1 MKGVDREAV
10 TGDQMKKIAYMS
22 LALVAMMAFGNAREA
37 LSQNEIN
44 GTMMVVK
51 GDIKVTSAKTGSTI
65 SARVGNKV
73 YPGDTIVSGVD
84 SRAKIVMSD
93 KNVLNIS
100 PDSKITIAKYENDPT
115 KDSRNV
121 ELKVDYGKVRAGV
134 EQKYDGEKN
143 KFNIRTPTAVAGV
156 RGTDFITG
164 FNASTQQTRIV
175 TFTGVVAAGQPG
187 PKGEILNP
195 VFVKPGMATN
205 IDQGKPP
212 EPPRPVPAEDL
223 NKASMDVA
231 DAPSNAP
238 TERAPAA
245 ATTSMVSGDDMDPKK
260 NPVEAPDRGPAS
272 TAKQPIVVNQ
282 PPKVPVAPTPNPF
295 LDNAIRNQKSR
306 VNVKIVPM

>member
-1 MKGVDREAV
+1 
-10 TGDQMKKIAYMS
+10 MKKIAYMS
-22 LALVAMMAFGNAREA
+22 LALVATMAVGNSNLVGA
-37 LSQNEIN
+37 QNEIS

-51 GDIKVTSAKTGSTI
+51 GDVKVTSGKSGKTDPAK
-65 SARVGNKV
+65 VGTKV
-73 YPGDTIVSGVD
+73 YAGDTIASGAE

-100 PDSKITIAKYENDPT
+100 PDSKVTIAKYENDPT

-164 FNASTQQTRIV
+164 FNPATQQTRIV
-175 TFTGVVAAGQPG
+175 TFSGVVAAGQPG
-187 PKGEILNP
+187 PGGQILNA
-195 VFVKPGMATN
+195 VFVKPGMSTS

-212 EPPRPVPAEDL
+212 EPPRPMPTEDL
-223 NKASMDVA
+223 NKANLDVA
-231 DAPSNAP
+231 DGSPGPKGEGASQGAP
-238 TERAPAA
+238 
-245 ATTSMVSGDDMDPKK
+245 TTSMVSGDDMDPKK
-260 NPVEAPDRGPAS
+260 NPVGQADRGPAS
-272 TAKQPIVVNQ
+272 QDGSAPMFVTQ
-282 PPKVPVAPTPNPF
+282 PKVPVAPTPNPF

-306 VNVKIVPM
+306 VNVKIVPQ